1 MQISVN
7 LHHLQQQKYSLDK
20 ELREVRALRSA
31 LEQWQL
37 AAGYSPKIR
46 QLLRAAEQE
55 EECIR
60 TAAACFCASSRRFPR
75 RCGTPATAY
84 PMRWAP
90 CWPRAEGEADNR

>member
-55 EECIR
+55 EECI
-60 TAAACFCASSRRFPR
+60 TDRRRMLLRIQQEIPSTMR
-75 RCGTPATAY
+75 NTGDGLSDALGTLLAQ
-84 PMRWAP
+84 
-90 CWPRAEGEADNR
+90 G